1 MTNDFDAQLSRTLS
15 AATENIRQA
24 VAAALAPVPKVQ
36 LPPQILEGLARAI
49 APLQPVLERLDRVM
63 PENWQ
68 GQRLPYRDMI
78 LLMQEGVPLA
88 WVPPAGVIK
97 QLLAAEDAPE
107 RTKVINDCRPE
118 ILDACTET
126 LEAVT
131 DVRLTTQKALLA
143 ECVRMTEHGTFNGA
157 QALAAN
163 VWDTL
168 FRGLAFGNPAWL
180 TDKERWGYKKIQ
192 QRIPTFDVD
201 KDGTIGQFR
210 NAAVF
215 LPFPKALEEFRY
227 PQPVPDGFNRHA
239 TAHATGAIQYTPANA
254 TTALML
260 ASSVLRE
267 IDDQELPLQLHA

>member
-15 AATENIRQA
+15 AATEGIRRA
-24 VAAALAPVPKVQ
+24 VAANFAPATKVQ

-49 APLQPVLERLDRVM
+49 APLQPALDRLDSMM

-68 GQRLPYRDMI
+68 GQRLPYKDMI

-88 WVPPAGVIK
+88 WVPPASVIK
-97 QLLAAEDAPE
+97 QLLAAEDVA
-107 RTKVINDCRPE
+107 RSKVIDDCRPE
-118 ILDACTET
+118 ILKACTET

-131 DVRLTTQKALLA
+131 DTRLTTQTALLT
-143 ECVRMTEHGTFNGA
+143 ECVRMTERGMFNGA

-180 TDKERWGYKKIQ
+180 TEKGWWSYKKIQ
-192 QRIPTFDVD
+192 ERIPSFDID

-210 NAAVF
+210 QAAVF
-215 LPFPKALEEFRY
+215 LPFPKTLEEFRR

-239 TAHATGAIQYTPANA
+239 TAHATGAVQYTSANA